1 MSAHQQ
7 PSRSRP
13 AFDQKWT
20 EEEVAIL
27 RAKWSDVTVSNED
40 LPSFLRERSLK
51 AARNMAHSL
60 RLGPRPR
67 VRSDKPEK
75 QPINFWCE
83 AEDTILRSNWHITSR
98 QKIVEMVSRTPDAV
112 SHRAGLLELGRST
125 YAREIV
131 AARAKIS
138 IEAARAKQPQGIAW
152 SPEEVA
158 ALHQH
163 WPDVEAV
170 HKATGRSRSGVE
182 RKARAEC
189 LPPRTGYRLPSPDVV
204 RGTKEASRLTLRPD
218 PVPKIKRNCLCCS
231 RPFEAPSRFIRLC
244 GPCKGERG

>member
-83 AEDTILRSNWHITSR
+83 AEDVILRSNWHITSR
-98 QKIVEMVSRTPDAV
+98 QQIAEMVGRTPDSV
-112 SHRAGLLELGRST
+112 SHRAVLLKLGRST

-138 IEAARAKQPQGIAW
+138 IEVARANRPSALPW
-152 SPEEVA
+152 TAEEIA

-189 LPPRTGYRLPSPDVV
+189 LPPRTGYRLPSPDVA
-204 RGTKEASRLTLRPD
+204 RGSKEESRLTLRPD
-218 PVPKIKRNCLCCS
+218 AVPKIKRNCLCCG
-231 RPFEAPSRFIRLC
+231 RGFEAPTKFIRMC
-244 GPCKGERG
+244 GPCKGSRD